1 MIIICCGIHLS
12 YGDIG
17 DYFNPK
23 HPNDPFQVLYR
34 MENNINLKTQIQNYN
49 NKHGINVPNHQ
60 NRENQI
66 SVANNKR
73 RNNIA
78 ISAVF
83 NFFFFLLCSFQ
94 FILIYSIHFI

>member
-1 MIIICCGIHLS
+1 MIICCGIHLS

-23 HPNDPFQVLYR
+23 YPNDPFQVLHR
-34 MENNINLKTQIQNYN
+34 KINNISFKTQVLNYN

-60 NRENQI
+60 NRENQL

-73 RNNIA
+73 RNNRA
-78 ISAVF
+78 IRQ
-83 NFFFFLLCSFQ
+83 NLENQ
-94 FILIYSIHFI
+94 